1 MIPSIFLCCTNKKWT
16 LRFPFYLGG
25 SVTDLPEM
33 DGISKWKMITG
44 EERATDDFEILHN
57 IDQNTMGVRKGPW
70 KFIISELSSV
80 LQYSKFYCTFC
91 TNLHKSYHL

>member
-1 MIPSIFLCCTNKKWT
+1 
-16 LRFPFYLGG
+16 
-25 SVTDLPEM
+25 M

-70 KFIISELSSV
+70 KFIISELSFAV
-80 LQYSKFYCTFC
+80 FKIL
-91 TNLHKSYHL
+91 LHNFVHL